1 MRSPLPRLGSLRP
14 PAPAAHGVRESLL
27 ILSDVHLGSDLNA
40 HARATDVDRSSPL
53 DRDLVELLRH
63 YRAEKPARAGE
74 ARRERWRLVVAG
86 DFIDFIG
93 MSIPADG
100 ARLETP
106 PDEEELEHGLGSA
119 SDHAR
124 LKLAHVAR
132 RHGRIFDALG
142 ELLADGH
149 AITFVLG
156 NHDSE
161 LQWADVQHE
170 LRDLLRARAEAAG
183 ATDDVDARIEL
194 SPWFYY
200 VDGVAYVEH
209 GHQYD
214 TMCATE
220 RLLAPQSPADP
231 RRLMRGF
238 TDVLLRYVVRPTR
251 GLSEH
256 GHERMTLV
264 DYVTFAARLGL
275 GGMLSLGARFIRAIA
290 ALLRLRRLHLGDAAR
305 SLCALHDRRV
315 EALATATRVGL
326 DRLRALAALQ
336 APPITRTVGGIL
348 GSLMVDSLFLHAAG
362 ALCTLLVLA
371 LIVWHPWHAAWA
383 LTLLP
388 LACSWVALQGRFA
401 RARTIDP
408 AAALAERA
416 HHLARLFPTA
426 FVVMGHT
433 HAPMTRPLADTAA
446 TYVNLG
452 SWAEEAAGSEST
464 TPPHEPARTHLVI
477 HRGADGPVA
486 ELRAWDPS
494 RGAPRR
500 YEGLLTRGGG
510 ARSETPRPAPRRRTI
525 AAAARA

>member
-1 MRSPLPRLGSLRP
+1 MASPLPRLGSLRP
-14 PAPAAHGVRESLL
+14 APPVEPDVCESLL

-40 HARATDVDRSSPL
+40 HARAVADDRSSPV
-53 DRDLVELLRH
+53 DRDLVDLLRH

-74 ARRERWRLVVAG
+74 ARRERWRLVIAG

-93 MSIPADG
+93 MSIHADPALLD
-100 ARLETP
+100 TP
-106 PDEEELEHGLGSA
+106 LDDEEREHGLGSA

-124 LKLAHVAR
+124 VKLAHVAR
-132 RHGRIFDALG
+132 RHRQIFDALG

-149 AITFVLG
+149 ALTLVLG

-161 LQWADVQHE
+161 LQWAGVQHE
-170 LRDLLRARAEAAG
+170 LRGLLRARAEAAG
-183 ATDDVDARIEL
+183 AGADVDARIEL

-214 TMCATE
+214 PMCATE
-220 RLLAPQSPADP
+220 LLLAPLSPVDP

-251 GLSEH
+251 GLREH
-256 GHERMTLV
+256 GHERMRLA
-264 DYVTFAARLGL
+264 DYVAFAARQGL
-275 GGMLSLGARFIRAIA
+275 GGMLALGGRFVRAVA
-290 ALLRLRRLHLGDAAR
+290 TLLRVRRLHLGDAAAALR
-305 SLCALHDRRV
+305 ALHERRV
-315 EALATATRVGL
+315 EALAAATRVGL
-326 DRLRALAALQ
+326 DRLRALAELH
-336 APPITRTVGGIL
+336 APPITRSVGGIL
-348 GSLMVDSLFLHAAG
+348 GSLMVDSIFLHAAG
-362 ALCTLLVLA
+362 ALATLAVLGLV
-371 LIVWHPWHAAWA
+371 VWHPWHARWALALPLLAGAWA
-383 LTLLP
+383 
-388 LACSWVALQGRFA
+388 ALQARFA

-433 HAPMTRPLADTAA
+433 HVPTTQPIADTAA

-452 SWAEEAAGSEST
+452 SWAEEAAGAESSDT
-464 TPPHEPARTHLVI
+464 AHDPARTHLVI
-477 HRGADGPVA
+477 HRGADGPTA

-500 YEGLLTRGGG
+500 YEG
-510 ARSETPRPAPRRRTI
+510 
-525 AAAARA
+525 